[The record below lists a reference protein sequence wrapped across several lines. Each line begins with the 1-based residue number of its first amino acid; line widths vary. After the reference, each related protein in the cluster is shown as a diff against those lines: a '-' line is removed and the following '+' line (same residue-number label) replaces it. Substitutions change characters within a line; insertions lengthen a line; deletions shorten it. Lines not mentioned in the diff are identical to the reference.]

1 MLFKNKKNYRQ
12 ENLYLMEIYNDLS
25 STASQDFEKLLNS
38 QLSKIKIEE
47 GKIIEGKINKIT
59 EKFVFLFIEGLKSEP
74 VLDINELKSMGLAEK
89 IKIGETISVLLE
101 KIEDKNG
108 EVLVSASKAQK
119 IKGWDKLVEAYEKNE
134 PIMGKITSKCKGGCI
149 VEHIDTGSL
158 MFLPGSQISDKP
170 LKDISHLMNEPQK
183 FALIKLDKVR
193 GNACVSRRE
202 IISSFKKEDKA
213 KIIEKYKVGDIIKD
227 AEVKGYSSFGCF
239 FNVNGELDVLVHL
252 QEISYSRVNHP
263 DEVFNIGEKH
273 DLKIISVDKEKL
285 QVGCSKKQ
293 LSEDPFVHI
302 QNYELN
308 KIYKVKVV
316 KLMDFGAFCEL
327 EPGLTTLLHSS
338 ELSWSKKN
346 LVAKKMFNVGD
357 EIDCV
362 ITEIDKEKR
371 RVAISHRLTQDNPF
385 DIIETKYPIGTEVEG
400 EVVSKNEY
408 SLFVKIEDLDI
419 DAFLHCNDLTYLNN
433 GEEELTKY
441 NKGDKIKVKVL
452 EIKAAEQKIR
462 VGLRQTKPDPLDWFK
477 DKKINQTITVKIIST
492 DNKGLT
498 VRPEGLEMDFHIKKS
513 QIAISTA
520 DARPSRFTGE
530 ERIDCAISE
539 LDLDKRKVTLSI
551 KLLEEIEKKEALKK
565 YGNEDSGKNLPFSS
579 LSEDLKKKDEE
590 KK

>member
-1 MLFKNKKNYRQ
+1 
-12 ENLYLMEIYNDLS
+12 MEIFKELTNP
-25 STASQDFEKLLNS
+25 ASKEFEKLLNS
-38 QLSKIKIEE
+38 QLSKVNIEE
-47 GKIIEGKINKIT
+47 GKIIDGKINKIT

-74 VLDINELKSMGLAEK
+74 VLDINELKTMGLADK
-89 IKIGETISVLLE
+89 IKIGETIPVLLE

-108 EVLVSASKAQK
+108 DVVVSASKAQK
-119 IKGWDKLVEAYEKNE
+119 IRGWDKLVEAYEKNE
-134 PIMGKITSKCKGGCI
+134 PIMGRITSKCKGGCI

-239 FNVNGELDVLVHL
+239 FKVNNELDVLVHL

-273 DLKIISVDKEKL
+273 NLKVISVDKEKL
-285 QVGCSKKQ
+285 QVGCSVKQ
-293 LSEDPFVHI
+293 LSQDPFEHI
-302 QNYELN
+302 ENYELN
-308 KIYKVKVV
+308 KVYKAKVV
-316 KLMDFGAFCEL
+316 KIMDFGAFCEL

-338 ELSWSKKN
+338 ELSWTKKN
-346 LVAKKMFNVGD
+346 ISAKKMFKVGD
-357 EIDCV
+357 EIKCV
-362 ITEIDKEKR
+362 ITEIDKDKR
-371 RVAISHRLTQDNPF
+371 RVAISHRLTQENPF
-385 DIIETKYPIGTEVEG
+385 ETFEKKYPVGTVIEG
-400 EVVSKNEY
+400 EIVNKNDY

-433 GEEELTKY
+433 GEEELSKY
-441 NKGDKIKVKVL
+441 RKGEKIKVKVL
-452 EIKAAEQKIR
+452 EIKKSEQKIR
-462 VGLRQTKPDPLDWFK
+462 VGLKQTQPDPFDWFK

-492 DNKGLT
+492 DNKGLI
-498 VRPEGLEMDFHIKKS
+498 VRPENCDMDFQIKKS
-513 QIAISTA
+513 QIAISAA
-520 DARPSRFTGE
+520 DARPSRFTGG
-530 ERIDCAISE
+530 ERIDCAIAE
-539 LDLDKRKVTLSI
+539 LDLDKRKVSLSI
-551 KLLEEIEKKEALKK
+551 RLLEEIDKKEALEK
-565 YGNEDSGKNLPFSS
+565 YGSEGSGKNLPFSS
-579 LSEDLKKKDEE
+579 LSDDLKKKDKE

>member
-1 MLFKNKKNYRQ
+1 
-12 ENLYLMEIYNDLS
+12 MEIYKDLS
-25 STASQDFEKLLNS
+25 NPTTKEFEKLLNS
-38 QLSKIKIEE
+38 QLSKIQIEE
-47 GKIIEGKINKIT
+47 GKIIDGKINKIT
-59 EKFVFLFIEGLKSEP
+59 EKFVFLFVEGLKSEP
-74 VLDINELKSMGLAEK
+74 VLDVNELKSMGLSDK
-89 IKIGETISVLLE
+89 LKVGETIPVLLE

-213 KIIEKYKVGDIIKD
+213 KIVDKYKVGDIIKD

-239 FNVNGELDVLVHL
+239 FNVKGELDVLVHL

-273 DLKIISVDKEKL
+273 DLKVITVDKEKL
-285 QVGCSKKQ
+285 QVGCSVKQ
-293 LSEDPFVHI
+293 LSPDPFEHI
-302 QNYELN
+302 ENYELN

-338 ELSWSKKN
+338 ELSWAKKN
-346 LVAKKMFNVGD
+346 ISSKKMFKIGD
-357 EIDCV
+357 EISCI
-362 ITEIDKEKR
+362 ITEIDKDKR
-371 RVAISHRLTQDNPF
+371 RVAISHKLTQDNPYKTF
-385 DIIETKYPIGTEVEG
+385 EEKYSIGDIIEG
-400 EVVSKNEY
+400 EVVNKNEY
-408 SLFVKIEDLDI
+408 SLFVKAEDLDI
-419 DAFLHCNDLTYLNN
+419 DMFLHCNDLTFFNN

-441 NKGDKIKVKVL
+441 KKGDKIKVKVL
-452 EIKAAEQKIR
+452 EIKINEQKIR
-462 VGLRQTKPDPLDWFK
+462 VGFKQTQTDPFDWFK
-477 DKKINQTITVKIIST
+477 DKKKNQTITVKVIST
-492 DNKGLT
+492 DNKGIT
-498 VRPEGLEMDFHIKKS
+498 VRPEGCEMDFQIRKS
-513 QIAISTA
+513 AIAINPA
-520 DARPSRFTGE
+520 DARPSRWTGGE
-530 ERIDCAISE
+530 KLDCAIAD

-551 KLLEEIEKKEALKK
+551 KLLEEIEKKEALDK
-565 YGNEDSGKNLPFSS
+565 YGSEGSGKNLPFSS
-579 LSEDLKKKDEE
+579 LSEDLKKKE
-590 KK
+590 KEKE

>member
-1 MLFKNKKNYRQ
+1 
-12 ENLYLMEIYNDLS
+12 MEIYKDLS
-25 STASQDFEKLLNS
+25 NPVSQEFEKLLNS

-59 EKFVFLFIEGLKSEP
+59 EKFVFLFVEGLKSEP
-74 VLDINELKSMGLAEK
+74 VLDINELKSMGLSEK
-89 IKIGETISVLLE
+89 IKVGEKISVLLE

-149 VEHIDTGSL
+149 VEHIETGSL

-213 KIIEKYKVGDIIKD
+213 KIIEKYKVGDIIKN

-263 DEVFNIGEKH
+263 DEIFNIGEKH
-273 DLKIISVDKEKL
+273 DLKVITVDKEKL
-285 QVGCSKKQ
+285 QVGCSVKQ
-293 LSEDPFVHI
+293 LSPDPFEHI
-302 QNYELN
+302 ENYELN
-308 KIYKVKVV
+308 KLYKAKVV

-346 LVAKKMFNVGD
+346 ISAKKMFKVGD

-362 ITEIDKEKR
+362 ITEIDKDKR
-371 RVAISHRLTQDNPF
+371 RVAISHKLAQENPYKTF
-385 DIIETKYPIGTEVEG
+385 ESKYSIGSIING
-400 EVVSKNEY
+400 EIVSKSEY
-408 SLFVKIEDLDI
+408 SLFVKVEDLEI
-419 DAFLHCNDLTYLNN
+419 DAFLHCNDLTYFNN
-433 GEEELTKY
+433 GEEELAKY
-441 NKGDKIKVKVL
+441 KKGDKINVKVL
-452 EIKAAEQKIR
+452 EVKVSDQKIR
-462 VGLRQTKPDPLDWFK
+462 VGFKQTQEDPFDWFK
-477 DKKINQTITVKIIST
+477 DKSKNQTITVKVMST
-492 DNKGLT
+492 DNKGLV
-498 VRPEGLEMDFHIKKS
+498 VRPEGCDMDFQIKKS
-513 QIAISTA
+513 AIAINPA
-520 DARPSRFTGE
+520 DARPGRWTGGE
-530 ERIDCAISE
+530 KLDCAIAE
-539 LDLDKRKVTLSI
+539 LDIDKRKVVLSI
-551 KLLEEIEKKEALKK
+551 KLLEEIEKKEALDK
-565 YGNEDSGKNLPFSS
+565 YGSEGSGKNLPFSS
-579 LSEDLKKKDEE
+579 LSDDLKKKEE
-590 KK
+590 NKD

>member
-1 MLFKNKKNYRQ
+1 
-12 ENLYLMEIYNDLS
+12 MEIYKDLS
-25 STASQDFEKLLNS
+25 SPASIEFKELLNS
-38 QLSKIKIEE
+38 QLSKTQIEE
-47 GKIIEGKINKIT
+47 GKIIDGKINKIT
-59 EKFVFLFIEGLKSEP
+59 EKFVFLFVEGLKSEP

-89 IKIGETISVLLE
+89 IKVGEKISVLLE

-149 VEHIDTGSL
+149 VEHIETGSL

-183 FALIKLDKVR
+183 FALIKLDKIR

-202 IISSFKKEDKA
+202 IISNFKKEDKA
-213 KIIEKYKVGDIIKD
+213 KIVDKYKVGDIIKN
-227 AEVKGYSSFGCF
+227 AEVKGYSTFGCF
-239 FNVNGELDVLVHL
+239 FNVNDEIDVLVHL

-273 DLKIISVDKEKL
+273 DLKVISVDKEKL
-285 QVGCSKKQ
+285 QVGCSVKQ
-293 LSEDPFVHI
+293 LSPDPFEHI
-302 QNYELN
+302 ENYELN
-308 KIYKVKVV
+308 KIYKAKVM
-316 KLMDFGAFCEL
+316 KIMDFGAFCEL

-346 LVAKKMFNVGD
+346 VSAKKMFNVGD

-371 RVAISHRLTQDNPF
+371 RVAISHRLTKDNPF
-385 DIIETKYPIGTEVEG
+385 KTFEKKYPIGTVLET
-400 EVVSKNEY
+400 EVVNKNEY
-408 SLFVKIEDLDI
+408 SLFVKASDVDV

-433 GEEELTKY
+433 GEEELSKY
-441 NKGDKIKVKVL
+441 KKGDKLNVKVL
-452 EIKAAEQKIR
+452 EIKTSDQKIR
-462 VGLRQTKPDPLDWFK
+462 VGLKQTQTDPFDWFK

-492 DNKGLT
+492 DNKGLV
-498 VRPEGLEMDFHIKKS
+498 VRPEGCEIDFIIKKS
-513 QIAISTA
+513 QIAINAA
-520 DARPSRFTGE
+520 DARTGRFTGGE
-530 ERIDCAISE
+530 KVDCAIAE
-539 LDLDKRKVTLSI
+539 LDLNKRKVSLSM
-551 KLLEEIEKKEALKK
+551 KLLEEIEKKEALDK
-565 YGNEDSGKNLPFSS
+565 YGAEGSGKNLPFSS
-579 LSEDLKKKDEE
+579 LSEDLKKKGDD